1 MKMIKCL
8 MHLKTFFIYKLL
20 VIFLIVLSCEKE
32 EEIPDI
38 YFPVGRISVL
48 NNDLT
53 VTKNNQKAIYELVND
68 NCGGYW
74 LKFDGSHFADNDELI
89 IKFTRTDQQT
99 EDFIDTTLLE
109 NWLSASYFIDCDND
123 TIISKA
129 QEITAELNTN
139 SEKATAIHQF
149 MLEKMEFSLDYYD
162 KPAILL
168 ASQTLEDGIIG
179 VCINFSRLY
188 VALCRAAGVPS
199 RTIWGVVYGSND
211 DGIYNYHH
219 QWAEVCDD
227 DGIWQACDFTYR
239 EGFFNNDM
247 RYIDLFYCAEE
258 NLKII
263 EDPECLSLFGD
274 FGVWNGCV
282 FISGSLGF
290 ELIADNRPDSMVVER
305 VVRF

>member
-1 MKMIKCL
+1 MKMIMYL
-8 MHLKTFFIYKLL
+8 MERRILFVCKLL
-20 VIFLIVLSCEKE
+20 IIFLIVLSCEKE
-32 EEIPDI
+32 EKKPDI

-53 VTKNNQKAIYELVND
+53 VTKNNQEVIYELVFD

-74 LKFDGSHFADNDELI
+74 LKFDGSQFAVDDELI

-99 EDFIDTTLLE
+99 EEFIDTTLLG

-123 TIISKA
+123 TVVSKA
-129 QEITAELNTN
+129 QEITAGLSSNM
-139 SEKATAIHQF
+139 EKAIAIHQF
-149 MLEKMEFSLDYYD
+149 MLENMEFSLDYYE
-162 KPAILL
+162 KPTLL
-168 ASQTLEDGIIG
+168 IASQTLEGGIIG
-179 VCINFSRLY
+179 ICINFSRLY
-188 VALCRAAGVPS
+188 VALCRAAGVPA
-199 RTIWGVVYGSND
+199 RTIWGVVYGSTD

-227 DGIWQACDFTYR
+227 DGIWYACDFTYR

-263 EDPECLSLFGD
+263 EDPECMSLFGEV
-274 FGVWNGCV
+274 GVWNGCV
-282 FISGSLGF
+282 FVGSLGF